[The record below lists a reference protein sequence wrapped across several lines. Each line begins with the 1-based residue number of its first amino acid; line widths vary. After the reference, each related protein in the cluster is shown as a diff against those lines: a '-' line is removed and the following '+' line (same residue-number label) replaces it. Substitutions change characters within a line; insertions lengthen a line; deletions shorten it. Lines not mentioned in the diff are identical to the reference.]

1 MGATVQLKSLI
12 ENVGYAG
19 VDHLQITFA
28 DGPRT
33 VWREKFFIRAPHKF
47 FLFAAQQP
55 ARSDVAED
63 VTPLKVARINRFR
76 SALDHRFQQITA
88 AAQVCCGFVLA
99 ILSDQETD
107 AGTYKR
113 QSDQDSS
120 KSRG

>member
-33 VWREKFFIRAPHKF
+33 VWREKFFIRTSHKF
-47 FLFAAQQP
+47 FLSAAQQP

-76 SALDHRFQQITA
+76 SAFDHRFQQIA
-88 AAQVCCGFVLA
+88 ASAQLGCSLVVT
-99 ILSDQETD
+99 ILGDQETD
-107 AGTYKR
+107 AGTNEGKR
-113 QSDQDSS
+113 VQN
-120 KSRG
+120 GGE